1 MFFSLSRMTSGECIA
16 SIAMTE
22 PDAGSD
28 LQGIR
33 TTARREGDDWI
44 INGSKIYITNG
55 WLTDTCIVVAKVE
68 TRSRHLITSLL

>member
-1 MFFSLSRMTSGECIA
+1 
-16 SIAMTE
+16 MTE

-33 TTARREGDDWI
+33 TTAKWVAIMRIIFVVINFVSVFFRRDGDDWI

-55 WLTDTCIVVAKVE
+55 
-68 TRSRHLITSLL
+68 

>member
-1 MFFSLSRMTSGECIA
+1 MSKFIISSNQFIA

-33 TTARREGDDWI
+33 TTAKSVPNVFCLYCIFHLLEFRRDGDDWI

-55 WLTDTCIVVAKVE
+55 
-68 TRSRHLITSLL
+68 

>member
-1 MFFSLSRMTSGECIA
+1 
-16 SIAMTE
+16 MTE

-33 TTARREGDDWI
+33 TTAKSVPNVFLPFLHIFLLFYIFHLLEFRRDGDDWI

-55 WLTDTCIVVAKVE
+55 
-68 TRSRHLITSLL
+68 